1 MTDNNNQIVIRN
13 LNFIKQNLAR
23 CPYDAKNNIVKALN
37 NISEIIKNDKEEK
50 PIPMMKMQSPQNNN
64 INGNLT
70 KSNVYTLE
78 QLKRYYDGRGGRPGF
93 IAVNGVVYNIT
104 LAENW
109 GGGTF
114 MGMTQG
120 KDLSSFFNTHPK
132 EYEKLKNNAIK
143 VGVLEGKMNGKII

>member
-1 MTDNNNQIVIRN
+1 MKENYYQLFQRN
-13 LNFIKQNLAR
+13 INFIKQNLGR
-23 CPYDAKNNIVKALN
+23 CPYDAKNNILKSLNTISDIVKN
-37 NISEIIKNDKEEK
+37 MKEEK
-50 PIPMMKMQSPQNNN
+50 TMTKMEFPQDNN

-70 KSNVYTLE
+70 KSNIYTLK
-78 QLKRYYDGRGGRPGF
+78 QLKSYYDGRGGRPGY

-120 KDLSSFFNTHPK
+120 EDLSKFFNTHPK
-132 EYEKLKNNAIK
+132 EYTKLKNNAIK
-143 VGVLEGKMNGKII
+143 VGVLEGAVNGKVI